1 MFLALLFL
9 SITQHFFDH
18 FIIAVA
24 CIVFHVVPEIHS
36 YTLVALLEMVVP
48 KRGQIEHVSSIDS
61 YFIHICILIL
71 GIGFQIWLQRVQ
83 IGPFN
88 HYRFVT
94 VCNRKDF
101 FNREIQ
107 TFKFSA
113 VIKLKIRH

>member
-1 MFLALLFL
+1 
-9 SITQHFFDH
+9 
-18 FIIAVA
+18 
-24 CIVFHVVPEIHS
+24 
-36 YTLVALLEMVVP
+36 
-48 KRGQIEHVSSIDS
+48 
-61 YFIHICILIL
+61 L